1 MSEQQVVAPTVI
13 RKPGGL
19 YIAGTRIT
27 LYHVMDYLLAGWP
40 PHLIGQWLNITDR
53 QMADVMTYISEHHTE
68 VVGQYHQVLLQAEE
82 NQQYWDDRN
91 RDRLAEIATQPPKPG
106 QEVLRAKL
114 RELKA
119 KLPNHDH
126 DFD

>member
-82 NQQYWDDRN
+82 NQQYWDNRN
-91 RDRLAEIATQPPKPG
+91 RDRLAEIAAQPPKPG

-119 KLPNHDH
+119 KLPINDH